1 MELRQGTTSG
11 RFEGVGRVGDGG
23 GMPVLRDSNCVCG
36 CRVYAGL
43 LSRAED
49 ISTGVTLCT
58 RELLYI
64 ISPHSW
70 DKVNFYVARGKRSYY
85 ETLSQSFIAP
95 T

>member
-11 RFEGVGRVGDGG
+11 RFEEVGRKGEDGG
-23 GMPVLRDSNCVCG
+23 GKPVLGDSNCVCG
-36 CRVYAGL
+36 CCVYAAL
-43 LSRAED
+43 LSRAQD
-49 ISTGVTLCT
+49 VSTGVTFCT

-64 ISPHSW
+64 ISRE
-70 DKVNFYVARGKRSYY
+70 KVNSYVARGKRSYY